1 MPGSCAEHGD
11 FLSLLGFCRLF
22 IKAMNPV
29 GEVVIKEIDNR
40 TERPCDGIGH
50 VDILNFV
57 DDAHDDGDIC
67 DRDASPLDTEMQ

>member
-1 MPGSCAEHGD
+1 MD
-11 FLSLLGFCRLF
+11 
-22 IKAMNPV
+22 PV
-29 GEVVIKEIDNR
+29 GEVVIEEIDDGA
-40 TERPCDGIGH
+40 ERPRDGIGH

>member
-1 MPGSCAEHGD
+1 MD
-11 FLSLLGFCRLF
+11 
-22 IKAMNPV
+22 PV